1 MAGRKINRANMA
13 RIQQIADH
21 AYAMGAKLPPS
32 DATPLGAKADMSL
45 NDQLEVVARAVYAN
59 AVMPMDGYCCIEET
73 FDTYVIIEV
82 CQSGGVE
89 TYWRADYRLAT
100 DGSVTLA
107 PRDSWVQVEEVWTPV
122 TSAAKA
128 GVILEDAAATHYAS
142 IKALGDRQL
151 QVLVSYHGHRSGK
164 DAHGEYFSPRTD
176 FAAED
181 FPTPPLL
188 YYHGYDEGNR
198 KMAKPVVTGKFV
210 SRRDTPQG
218 HALIYKLKAG
228 RYADLQWAAAQKGA
242 CVVSPGTVGH
252 LIRKA
257 PDGELL
263 YWPLAEVSAW
273 DYSDKR
279 QPANMHSVA
288 VPALKALYLS
298 EGLTLPTSLETTPP
312 EAAGDAASAGA
323 RDIDPIEAGKAIA
336 HAVADAM
343 LALHKG
349 RS

>member
-151 QVLVSYHGHRSGK
+151 QVLVSYPGHRSGK

-228 RYADLQWAAAQKGA
+228 RYADLQWAAARGA
-242 CVVSPGTVGH
+242 RVKY
-252 LIRKA
+252 LARA